1 MEAGV
6 ARLGALAVLLVLGVV
21 LASTGLLPENGQ
33 DRALIGATLVAFVM
47 LALGNRRERRP

>member
-1 MEAGV
+1 M

-21 LASTGLLPENGQ
+21 LASTGWLPDDGG

-47 LALGNRRERRP
+47 LALGSRRERRP